1 MCKVKLLF
9 RGQEISLWE
18 FAQIWM
24 DKSGGM
30 HSDNTYQKVIFDDK
44 VRKGKLI
51 TLCEALND
59 LEFFV
64 GQIFEELDPKSNL
77 KRWFNLKIFGTFEQL
92 RTEME
97 LRYPQAETI
106 FLRTHDHKRIHCYWV
121 PGRTIEG

>member
-18 FAQIWM
+18 FAEIWM

-44 VRKGKLI
+44 VRKGKLV

-64 GQIFEELDPKSNL
+64 G
-77 KRWFNLKIFGTFEQL
+77 
-92 RTEME
+92 
-97 LRYPQAETI
+97 
-106 FLRTHDHKRIHCYWV
+106 
-121 PGRTIEG
+121 